1 MLDPISIKKDFPIFE
16 REVNGKPL
24 CYLDNSATSQK
35 PKMVIDA
42 LTDYYSK
49 HNANV
54 NRGLHTLSEESTSM
68 YELTRTQV
76 AKFINSNAEEII
88 FTRNATESI
97 NLVMYT
103 WGEANINPT
112 DIILTTE
119 MEHHSNIV
127 PWQVLAKR
135 QNAILE
141 WVKITK
147 DFRLDLKDLETKL
160 NTPGVKLLCVTYA
173 SNVLGTINPIKE
185 IVKLAHTKGV
195 KVLVDGS
202 QIMPSVKVDV
212 KDLDCDFFV
221 FSAHKMLGPTGV
233 GILFVKKSILQD
245 MQPFLFGGDM
255 ILEVHK
261 TDTVWNTIPNK
272 FEAGTPNI
280 ADVIVFEEALDYLEP
295 IIEEIPEYE
304 KELVEYG
311 LKKLS
316 EIKGLKIIGP
326 RDSKDRLPIFSFTL
340 EGIHPHDLSQILDD
354 EGIAVRS
361 GLHCAEPLHEV
372 LGINSTTRASLYI
385 YNTTEDIDRL
395 VDGILKAKKVFKID

>member
-1 MLDPISIKKDFPIFE
+1 
-16 REVNGKPL
+16 
-24 CYLDNSATSQK
+24 
-35 PKMVIDA
+35 
-42 LTDYYSK
+42 
-49 HNANV
+49 
-54 NRGLHTLSEESTSM
+54 
-68 YELTRTQV
+68 
-76 AKFINSNAEEII
+76 
-88 FTRNATESI
+88 
-97 NLVMYT
+97 
-103 WGEANINPT
+103 
-112 DIILTTE
+112 
-119 MEHHSNIV
+119 
-127 PWQVLAKR
+127 
-135 QNAILE
+135 
-141 WVKITK
+141 
-147 DFRLDLKDLETKL
+147 
-160 NTPGVKLLCVTYA
+160 
-173 SNVLGTINPIKE
+173 
-185 IVKLAHTKGV
+185 
-195 KVLVDGS
+195 
-202 QIMPSVKVDV
+202 MPSVKVDV